1 MIMLIALTQMYFY
14 RFESVLKELSPFKF
28 KLYYGVIM
36 AIKKKAVSKKKV
48 TAKKSTTKKA
58 VVKKSA
64 MKKASVKRA
73 PVKKAPAKKA
83 PVKKAVSAKKA
94 KTTAI
99 QNKMTKSQI
108 LTEIS
113 ENTEISK
120 KDVTNVLDELDRLI
134 ERHIKKRACGEFLL
148 PGLLKI
154 VTVKKPA
161 VKTRKGINPFTG
173 EEMTFKAKKATTVVK
188 VRALKKLKEMAL

>member
-1 MIMLIALTQMYFY
+1 
-14 RFESVLKELSPFKF
+14 
-28 KLYYGVIM
+28 M
-36 AIKKKAVSKKKV
+36 AIKKSAKKKNASKKKV
-48 TAKKSTTKKA
+48 AVKKAAVKKSVVKKSAVKKAVTKKA
-58 VVKKSA
+58 VVA
-64 MKKASVKRA
+64 
-73 PVKKAPAKKA
+73 
-83 PVKKAVSAKKA
+83 KA

-113 ENTEISK
+113 ENTQIIK
-120 KDVTNVLDELDRLI
+120 KDVAAVLAELDLLI

-161 VKTRKGINPFTG
+161 VKARKGVNPFTG

>member
-1 MIMLIALTQMYFY
+1 
-14 RFESVLKELSPFKF
+14 
-28 KLYYGVIM
+28 M
-36 AIKKKAVSKKKV
+36 AAKKKVVSKKKAA
-48 TAKKSTTKKA
+48 AKKTI
-58 VVKKSA
+58 VKKSA
-64 MKKASVKRA
+64 AKKTVIKKKVVVKKKAAVKVA
-73 PVKKAPAKKA
+73 
-83 PVKKAVSAKKA
+83 AKKA

-108 LTEIS
+108 LTEIA

-120 KDVTNVLDELDRLI
+120 KDVAAVLAELDLLI

-161 VKTRKGINPFTG
+161 VKARKGTNPFTG
-173 EEMTFKAKKATTVVK
+173 EEMMFKAKKATTVVK
-188 VRALKKLKEMAL
+188 VRALNKLKEMAV

>member
-1 MIMLIALTQMYFY
+1 
-14 RFESVLKELSPFKF
+14 
-28 KLYYGVIM
+28 M
-36 AIKKKAVSKKKV
+36 AIKKKAASKKKV
-48 TAKKSTTKKA
+48 LTKKA
-58 VVKKSA
+58 AIKKKTIKKAVKKVVTKKSVVKK
-64 MKKASVKRA
+64 KAV
-73 PVKKAPAKKA
+73 AKKA
-83 PVKKAVSAKKA
+83 PVKKAVKAVATKKA

-99 QNKMTKSQI
+99 QNKLTKSQI

-113 ENTEISK
+113 ENTDISK
-120 KDVTNVLDELDRLI
+120 KDVAAVLAELDLLV

-161 VKTRKGINPFTG
+161 VKARKGTNPFTG
-173 EEMTFKAKKATTVVK
+173 EEMMFKAKKATTVVK

>member
-1 MIMLIALTQMYFY
+1 
-14 RFESVLKELSPFKF
+14 
-28 KLYYGVIM
+28 M
-36 AIKKKAVSKKKV
+36 AIKKSAKKKNASKKKV
-48 TAKKSTTKKA
+48 AVKKAAVKKSVVKKSAVKKAVTKKA
-58 VVKKSA
+58 VVA
-64 MKKASVKRA
+64 
-73 PVKKAPAKKA
+73 
-83 PVKKAVSAKKA
+83 KA

-113 ENTEISK
+113 ENTQVIK
-120 KDVTNVLDELDRLI
+120 KDVAAVLAELDLLI

-161 VKTRKGINPFTG
+161 VKARKGVNPFTG

>member
-1 MIMLIALTQMYFY
+1 
-14 RFESVLKELSPFKF
+14 
-28 KLYYGVIM
+28 M
-36 AIKKKAVSKKKV
+36 AAKKKVVTKKKAA
-48 TAKKSTTKKA
+48 AKKPA
-58 VVKKSA
+58 VKKSA
-64 MKKASVKRA
+64 AKKSIVKKKVAVKKKAAVKLA
-73 PVKKAPAKKA
+73 VKKAPA
-83 PVKKAVSAKKA
+83 AKKA

-108 LTEIS
+108 LTEIA

-120 KDVTNVLDELDRLI
+120 KDVTTVLAELDLLI

-161 VKTRKGINPFTG
+161 VKARKGVNPFTG
-173 EEMTFKAKKATTVVK
+173 EEMMFKAKKATTVVK

>member
-1 MIMLIALTQMYFY
+1 MAVKKKAA
-14 RFESVLKELSPFKF
+14 SKKKV
-28 KLYYGVIM
+28 
-36 AIKKKAVSKKKV
+36 AIKKKVALKKKV
-48 TAKKSTTKKA
+48 S
-58 VVKKSA
+58 
-64 MKKASVKRA
+64 M
-73 PVKKAPAKKA
+73 KKAPAKKA
-83 PVKKAVSAKKA
+83 APKKSVAKKSVAKKAVARKKAPVKKAAAPAAKKA

-108 LTEIS
+108 LAEITD
-113 ENTEISK
+113 NTDISK
-120 KDVTNVLDELDRLI
+120 KDVATVLAELDSLI

-161 VKTRKGINPFTG
+161 VKARKGINPFTG
-173 EEMTFKAKKATTVVK
+173 EEMMFKAKKATTVVK

>member
-1 MIMLIALTQMYFY
+1 
-14 RFESVLKELSPFKF
+14 
-28 KLYYGVIM
+28 M
-36 AIKKKAVSKKKV
+36 AAKKKAVKKKVAAKKKVVAKKKV
-48 TAKKSTTKKA
+48 TAKKKVVTKKKVA
-58 VVKKSA
+58 AKKKVVAK
-64 MKKASVKRA
+64 
-73 PVKKAPAKKA
+73 KKAPAKKKVVAKKKA
-83 PVKKAVSAKKA
+83 PAKKKVVAKKKAPAKKKVVVKKKAAAKKA
-94 KTTAI
+94 TAI

-120 KDVTNVLDELDRLI
+120 KDVATVLNELDTLI

-161 VKTRKGINPFTG
+161 VKARKGVNPFTG
-173 EEMTFKAKKATTVVK
+173 VEMMFKAKKATTVVK

>member
-1 MIMLIALTQMYFY
+1 
-14 RFESVLKELSPFKF
+14 
-28 KLYYGVIM
+28 M
-36 AIKKKAVSKKKV
+36 AVKKKAASKKKV
-48 TAKKSTTKKA
+48 SSKKKVVTKKA
-58 VVKKSA
+58 VVKKSVVKKSA
-64 MKKASVKRA
+64 AKKAVARKTVA
-73 PVKKAPAKKA
+73 KKKA
-83 PVKKAVSAKKA
+83 PVKKAAPAAKKV

-108 LTEIS
+108 LTEIA

-120 KDVTNVLDELDRLI
+120 KDVATVLAELDLLI

-161 VKTRKGINPFTG
+161 VKARKGVNPFTG
-173 EEMTFKAKKATTVVK
+173 EEMMFKAKKATTVVK
-188 VRALKKLKEMAL
+188 VRALKKLKEMAI

>member
-1 MIMLIALTQMYFY
+1 
-14 RFESVLKELSPFKF
+14 
-28 KLYYGVIM
+28 M
-36 AIKKKAVSKKKV
+36 AIKKKAASKKKV
-48 TAKKSTTKKA
+48 LTKKA
-58 VVKKSA
+58 AIKKKTIKKAVKKVVTKKSVVKK
-64 MKKASVKRA
+64 KAV
-73 PVKKAPAKKA
+73 AKKA
-83 PVKKAVSAKKA
+83 PVKAVATKKA

-99 QNKMTKSQI
+99 QNKLTKSQI

-113 ENTEISK
+113 ENTDISK
-120 KDVTNVLDELDRLI
+120 KDVAAVLAELDLLV

-161 VKTRKGINPFTG
+161 VKARKGTNPFTG
-173 EEMTFKAKKATTVVK
+173 EEMMFKAKKATTVVK

>member
-1 MIMLIALTQMYFY
+1 
-14 RFESVLKELSPFKF
+14 
-28 KLYYGVIM
+28 M
-36 AIKKKAVSKKKV
+36 AIKKKAASKKKV
-48 TAKKSTTKKA
+48 AAKKSTTKKSAAKKA
-58 VVKKSA
+58 VVKKSVS
-64 MKKASVKRA
+64 KKSAVKKSA
-73 PVKKAPAKKA
+73 VKKKLSVKKADKTTAARKP
-83 PVKKAVSAKKA
+83 

-113 ENTEISK
+113 ENTDISK
-120 KDVTNVLDELDRLI
+120 KDVASVLSELDLLI

-161 VKTRKGINPFTG
+161 VKARKGTNPFTG
-173 EEMTFKAKKATTVVK
+173 EEMMFKAKKATTVVK

>member
-1 MIMLIALTQMYFY
+1 
-14 RFESVLKELSPFKF
+14 
-28 KLYYGVIM
+28 M
-36 AIKKKAVSKKKV
+36 AVKKKAVSKKKV
-48 TAKKSTTKKA
+48 ANKKVVKKKVVIKKA
-58 VVKKSA
+58 VKKVVAKKTAVKKSVA
-64 MKKASVKRA
+64 KKRV
-73 PVKKAPAKKA
+73 VIKKAPAKKA
-83 PVKKAVSAKKA
+83 TVARKA
-94 KTTAI
+94 TAI

-113 ENTEISK
+113 ENTDINK
-120 KDVTNVLDELDRLI
+120 KDVASVMAELDLLI

-161 VKTRKGINPFTG
+161 VKARKGTNPFTG
-173 EEMTFKAKKATTVVK
+173 EEMMFKAKKATTVVK

>member
-1 MIMLIALTQMYFY
+1 
-14 RFESVLKELSPFKF
+14 
-28 KLYYGVIM
+28 M
-36 AIKKKAVSKKKV
+36 AIKKKAASKKKV
-48 TAKKSTTKKA
+48 VTKKA
-58 VVKKSA
+58 AIKKKTIKKAVKKVVTKKSVVKK
-64 MKKASVKRA
+64 KAAV
-73 PVKKAPAKKA
+73 KKA
-83 PVKKAVSAKKA
+83 PVKKAVKAVTAKKA

-113 ENTEISK
+113 ENTDISK
-120 KDVTNVLDELDRLI
+120 KDVASVLAELDLLV

-161 VKTRKGINPFTG
+161 VKARKGTNPFTG
-173 EEMTFKAKKATTVVK
+173 EEMMFKAKKATIVVK

>member
-1 MIMLIALTQMYFY
+1 
-14 RFESVLKELSPFKF
+14 
-28 KLYYGVIM
+28 M
-36 AIKKKAVSKKKV
+36 AIKKKAVGKKKV
-48 TAKKSTTKKA
+48 VTKKAAIKKSTSKKSVTKK
-58 VVKKSA
+58 VVAKKTA
-64 MKKASVKRA
+64 M
-73 PVKKAPAKKA
+73 KKA
-83 PVKKAVSAKKA
+83 PVKKAVKAVAAKKA

-120 KDVTNVLDELDRLI
+120 KDVAIVLAELDLLI

-161 VKTRKGINPFTG
+161 VKARKGTNPFTG
-173 EEMTFKAKKATTVVK
+173 EEMMFKAKKATTVVK
-188 VRALKKLKEMAL
+188 IRALKKLKEMAL